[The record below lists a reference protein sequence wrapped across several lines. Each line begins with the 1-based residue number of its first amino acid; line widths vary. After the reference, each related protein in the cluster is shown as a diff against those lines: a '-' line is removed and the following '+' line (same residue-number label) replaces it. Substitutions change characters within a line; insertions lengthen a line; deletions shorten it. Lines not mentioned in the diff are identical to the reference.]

1 MKIYPIFFLFLILFS
16 FSCSS
21 QEKTDKVLYGSDILI
36 SEKLDFLKDK
46 KVGLVIN
53 QASVLNNG
61 TSLLDTLKSLDV
73 NITAIFSPEHGFYV
87 DHSAGKKVE
96 SENNKYGIQ
105 AYSLYGKTRKP
116 IPEMLENV
124 DVIIFDLQDVG
135 ARFYTYISTMY
146 YILQSA
152 AENVKQVIILDRPN
166 PISGNKLLGP
176 VLINELKSF
185 IGIAPINMIHGM
197 TIGELA
203 NLFVNENYIKTEK
216 KTDFEIIKMKNW
228 KREFFWDDF
237 NSSWIP
243 TSPNIPDFETV
254 LVYPATCLLE
264 GTNISE
270 GRGTEHPF
278 KIIGAPFIDSKKLLD
293 NLNNSDLTGCE
304 LQEIN
309 FTPEAIPG
317 KADNPKYENQVCHG
331 IKIHIINKYKFDQ
344 LDFGIKLLVTLH
356 KLYSENFEFRNNHFD
371 KLLGDKKIRV
381 MIESDENAGSII
393 NYINHQSENFNS
405 IRQKYLLY

>member
-87 DHSAGKKVE
+87 DHSAGEKVE

-203 NLFVNENYIKTEK
+203 NLFVNENYIESRK
-216 KTDFEIIKMKNW
+216 KLDLQIIKMKNW

-237 NSSWIP
+237 NSDWIP

-270 GRGTEHPF
+270 GRGTDHPF
-278 KIIGAPFIDSKKLLD
+278 KIIGAPFIDSGKLLD
-293 NLNNSDLTGCE
+293 ELNQLNLQGFE
-304 LQEIN
+304 LQTID
-309 FTPEAIPG
+309 FTPESIPG
-317 KADNPKYENQVCHG
+317 MAANPKYENQVCHG
-331 IKIHIINKYKFDQ
+331 ITIHITDKNKFDQ
-344 LDFGIKLLVTLH
+344 LDFGVKLLVTLH
-356 KLYSENFEFRNNHFD
+356 RLYPGDFEFKYDHFD
-371 KLLGDKKIRV
+371 KLLGDKKVRE
-381 MIESDENAGSII
+381 MILENESAESII
-393 NYINHQSENFNS
+393 SYVNQQSEKFNS
-405 IRQKYLLY
+405 IRKKYLLY